1 MLHSSSAH
9 LETAPMRRSRYVLT
23 EHSRHPIPAAVDD
36 VWARIAEPERFDEW
50 WGWLREFEVLGEGM
64 TDGSVLRGRVVPP
77 VPYSFAVDIHI
88 VEVVP
93 ARHVRAKL
101 SGDLAGQARIGV
113 EPAQHGCAIT
123 VAWQLEM
130 RTSALRA
137 AAHVARPVIVW
148 GHDQV
153 VASTVRRFREVV
165 REEARNGRR

>member
-1 MLHSSSAH
+1 
-9 LETAPMRRSRYVLT
+9 MRRSRYVLT

-50 WGWLREFEVLGEGM
+50 WGWLREFEVLGEGL
-64 TDGSVLRGRVVPP
+64 THGSVLRGRVVPP
-77 VPYSFAVDIHI
+77 VPYSFAIDVHL

-93 ARHVRAKL
+93 TRHVLATL

-113 EPAQHGCAIT
+113 EPAARGCEIT
-123 VAWQLEM
+123 VTWQLEM
-130 RTSALRA
+130 RTAGLRA
-137 AAHVARPVIVW
+137 AARVARPVIVW

-165 REEARNGRR
+165 RAEARHPHH